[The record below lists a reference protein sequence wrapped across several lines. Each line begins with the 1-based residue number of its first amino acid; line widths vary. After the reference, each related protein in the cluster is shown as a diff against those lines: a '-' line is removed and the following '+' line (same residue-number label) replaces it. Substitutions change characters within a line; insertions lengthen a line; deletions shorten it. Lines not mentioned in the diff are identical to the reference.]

1 LFLEMQLQV
10 IYCDPMKVTFRRVLA
25 SVISRKIRKFPKPG
39 EAPVPPGGWL
49 RAIRLAT
56 GMPASYPAKKLG
68 LTQQGF
74 DALEKNE
81 AAGAI
86 TLKSLKR
93 AADAMECDVVYALVP
108 RGGSIGTMILRQAV
122 ARARKAILP
131 VAHSMRLES
140 QGSKPG
146 PKVRELARKLAA
158 HPSRTL
164 WNG

>member
-1 LFLEMQLQV
+1 MT
-10 IYCDPMKVTFRRVLA
+10 PSFRRSLA
-25 SVISRKIRKFPKPG
+25 NVISKKLRKFPKHA
-39 EAPVPPGGWL
+39 EAHVPPTGWL

-56 GMPASYPAKKLG
+56 GMPATYPAKKLG

-74 DALEKNE
+74 DALEKSE

-93 AADAMECDVVYALVP
+93 AADAMGCDLVYAVVP
-108 RGGSIGTMILRQAV
+108 RGGSVRTMIDRQAV
-122 ARARKAILP
+122 ARARRQILP

-146 PKVRELARKLAA
+146 PKVRELARRLAIQ
-158 HPSRTL
+158 PSRAL
-164 WNG
+164 WNE

>member
-1 LFLEMQLQV
+1 
-10 IYCDPMKVTFRRVLA
+10 MKPSF
-25 SVISRKIRKFPKPG
+25 RKILTNILSKMIGKFPKPT
-39 EAPVPPGGWL
+39 EAPVPPTGWL

-56 GMPASYPAKKLG
+56 GMPATYPARKLG

-74 DALEKNE
+74 DSLEKSE

-93 AADAMECDVVYALVP
+93 AADAMDCDLVYAVIP
-108 RGGSIGTMILRQAV
+108 RGGSVRTMIQRQAI
-122 ARARKAILP
+122 ARARREILP

-140 QGSKPG
+140 QGSSPG

-158 HPSRTL
+158 RRSRTL
-164 WNG
+164 WNE

>member
-1 LFLEMQLQV
+1 MNPSL
-10 IYCDPMKVTFRRVLA
+10 RRILT
-25 SVISRKIRKFPKPG
+25 SVISKKLRKFPKHA

-56 GMPASYPAKKLG
+56 GMPANYPAKKLG

-74 DALEKNE
+74 DALERSE
-81 AAGAI
+81 AAGTI
-86 TLKSLKR
+86 MLKSLKR
-93 AADAMECDVVYALVP
+93 AADAMGCDLVYALIP
-108 RGGSIGTMILRQAV
+108 RSGSVRTIIERQAV
-122 ARARKAILP
+122 ARARRQILP

-146 PKVRELARKLAA
+146 PKVRELAKKLAA

-164 WNG
+164 WNE

>member
-1 LFLEMQLQV
+1 MSPSLRKILAQV
-10 IYCDPMKVTFRRVLA
+10 ISK
-25 SVISRKIRKFPKPG
+25 KIRKFPKPTQ
-39 EAPVPPGGWL
+39 APAPPTGWL

-56 GMPASYPAKKLG
+56 GMPAAYPARKLR

-74 DALEKNE
+74 DALEKSE

-86 TLKSLKR
+86 SLNSLKR
-93 AADAMECDVVYALVP
+93 AADAMDCDLVYAIVP
-108 RGGSIGTMILRQAV
+108 RSGSVRAMIEQQAV
-122 ARARKAILP
+122 ARARREVLP

-146 PKVRELARKLAA
+146 PRVRELARRLAA

-164 WNG
+164 WSE

>member
-1 LFLEMQLQV
+1 
-10 IYCDPMKVTFRRVLA
+10 MKINFRRILA
-25 SVISRKIRKFPKPG
+25 SVISRKIRKFPKPRDV
-39 EAPVPPGGWL
+39 PVPVGGWL
-49 RAIRLAT
+49 RAIRMAT

-74 DALEKNE
+74 DALEKSE

-93 AADAMECDVVYALVP
+93 AADAMECDVVYALIP
-108 RGGSIGTMILRQAV
+108 RSGSVGTMILQQAV

-131 VAHSMRLES
+131 VAHSMHLES

-146 PKVRELARKLAA
+146 PKVRDLARRLAA
-158 HPSRTL
+158 RPGRTL